1 MIEVFGHNRTRGEL
15 RSAIYLLYKAGY
27 VIQQSQKQNDE
38 YIFIANFPESERV
51 MSKKIDAVLIN
62 RLVQLCKLHNTA
74 FIPELVTQLLMN
86 SYHKEQIK
94 ALIVNT

>member
-1 MIEVFGHNRTRGEL
+1 
-15 RSAIYLLYKAGY
+15 
-27 VIQQSQKQNDE
+27 
-38 YIFIANFPESERV
+38 

-74 FIPELVTQLLMN
+74 FIPELVAQLLIN

-94 ALIVNT
+94 ALLVNT